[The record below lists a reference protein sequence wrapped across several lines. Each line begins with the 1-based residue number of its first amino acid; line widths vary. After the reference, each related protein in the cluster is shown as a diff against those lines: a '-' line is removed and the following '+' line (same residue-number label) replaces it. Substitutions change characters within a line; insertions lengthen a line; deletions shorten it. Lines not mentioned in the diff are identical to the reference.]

1 MKRYDELKLGSEKG
15 MSKIPFCCPCQ
26 EKSKLKKIENGFVCE
41 HSECVHSMDDNCFP
55 TIKNVPILI
64 SEEKCDTVF
73 SAGSVKSVVS
83 RPMSKLGFLKKIIV
97 GESATTKKN
106 CARFVQELK
115 KMTDRPRVLIIGS
128 GEKGAGTDT
137 LWEDK
142 DIERHGVDIYVS
154 DSVDAVCDA
163 HYLPFES
170 NSYDGIW
177 IQAVLEHVVEPNS
190 VVSEIYRV
198 LNVNGVVYA
207 ETPFMQQ
214 VHEGAYDFTRY
225 TVLGHRYLFKK
236 FHAIEFGGNKGPEI
250 VLAWAFRYF
259 VWSITRSRK
268 LARILGLA
276 FGILMRPFAYL
287 VSAKSMHDASSGVFF
302 LGLKRID
309 HDLSHKELVSL
320 YRGQF

>member
-41 HSECVHSMDDNCFP
+41 HSECVHSMGDNCFP
-55 TIKNVPILI
+55 IIKNVPVLI
-64 SEEKCDTVF
+64 SEERCDTVC
-73 SAGSVKSVVS
+73 STGEVKSVVS

-268 LARILGLA
+268 LARILGLV
-276 FGILMRPFAYL
+276 FGMLMRPFAYL
-287 VSAKSMHDASSGVFF
+287 VSSKSMHDASSGVFF
-302 LGLKRID
+302 LGFKRID